1 MKTIWTSH
9 LKDPGEIDRFKQVIK
24 NSKSALD
31 RQKEIIESRI
41 NVINSIEMGVDI
53 YTKPGWDALQ
63 AHYNGEKAA
72 LTWIK
77 KLIDLDQED
86 LNDR

>member
-9 LKDPGEIDRFKQVIK
+9 LKDQTEIDRFKQVVK
-24 NSKSALD
+24 SSKGTLD
-31 RQKEIIESRI
+31 RQLQIIDSRI
-41 NVINSIEMGVDI
+41 KAINSIEMGVDI

-72 LTWIK
+72 LTWVK
-77 KLIDLDQED
+77 RLIDLDQEEE
-86 LNDR
+86 

>member
-9 LKDPGEIDRFKQVIK
+9 LKDQPEVDRFKQVVK
-24 NSKSALD
+24 NSKSTLD
-31 RQKEIIESRI
+31 RQTQIIDSRI
-41 NVINSIEMGVDI
+41 NAINSIEMGVDI

-72 LTWIK
+72 LTWVK
-77 KLIDLDQED
+77 RLIDLNQED
-86 LNDR
+86 